1 MYSWA
6 YEKLKKFPTSRKEKE
21 KKQKHQKPDA
31 EAKSQTGTAVIPALG
46 VLANLSN
53 QETFN
58 LNEARGRRRIRCLRS
73 QNRDYSLEALP
84 NRPGS

>member
-6 YEKLKKFPTSRKEKE
+6 YEKLKKFPRSRKEKE

-31 EAKSQTGTAVIPALG
+31 EAKSQAGTAVIPALG
-46 VLANLSN
+46 VLAHLSN

-58 LNEARGRRRIRCLRS
+58 LNEARRSRRLRCQRS
-73 QNRDYSLEALP
+73 QSRDYSLEAVP
-84 NRPGS
+84 NRPGT